1 MAEEPQDQVEEG
13 EDVEKLL
20 GEFGT
25 LYAALTKHQRP
36 MAILFADLKGSTA
49 IFGERSDL
57 EGLLFVQRS
66 ESLIRPAVKRH
77 SGNVVKTIGDA
88 VMASFPSA
96 DEAVLAAIAI
106 QHALVEHN
114 RELSADDRLSLRIG
128 VNTGK
133 GFVKDQ
139 DIFGQVVN
147 IAAKVQAE
155 ALGDQILVSRA
166 TLEAL
171 GTELARLAGGSRSL
185 EIKGV
190 AHPVEICE
198 IRWQEEDE
206 LAHAEPLRSR
216 PLVEAE
222 EERKVLVLD
231 LSLEAD
237 RLKVSAN
244 ERSAGEELT
253 LTQYQEIA
261 YPGESVEELRAD
273 FIRVFNQANRKG
285 VLGQDLLEELKGL
298 GQRLFDALLPMPVKQ
313 KLQATS
319 VENLIV
325 HIDDKLVQ
333 IPWELIFDGQQFL
346 SKRFNMGRVV
356 RTRQAIADVPARS
369 TERPLKMLILANP
382 KGDLEASHQEAVTL
396 RDALSERGAEVAV
409 ELAEGEV
416 TVDYAKTHLQ
426 DYDIVHFAGHA
437 EYQVE
442 TPEAS
447 AWLFHDGGLT
457 SSDILNM
464 AGSGPLPA
472 LVFSN
477 ACQSGYTEEWR
488 VSEHLGQEIYGLA
501 NAFLLAGV
509 QHYIGTFWEVPD
521 APSAQFAL
529 AFYSHL
535 IKGASVGEALRLARR
550 DLVERFGKETVIW
563 ASYMLYGDPTVRMFQ
578 PEPTAMPAPARAPV
592 TARAP
597 REEPVAP
604 PKEARRSGLGLGA
617 AAAVVALLL
626 VGGGLYMMSG
636 SSTKG
641 RQAPPSKATAPSP
654 AVAAKKPPLTRAQVQ
669 RILTTSKNLD
679 FQNLSG
685 LNLQTIDLTGA
696 SLKGSDLSG
705 VNLSGARLERANLAE
720 ANLRRAN
727 LAKADLKGAD
737 LTSANLAEANL
748 AEAQFWGGNLAGADL
763 RGANAAGANFPHAS
777 LKGADFSKADLRGA
791 NFFEANLEG
800 ARFTGANLGEIQN
813 IWRAKNTDKA
823 IDLKLE

>member
-1 MAEEPQDQVEEG
+1 MAEESQDQVEEG

-20 GEFGT
+20 GEFGS

-96 DEAVLAAIAI
+96 DEAVLAAITI

-114 RELSADDRLSLRIG
+114 RELSAEDRLSLRIG

-147 IAAKVQAE
+147 IAAKLQDE
-155 ALGDQILVSRA
+155 ALGDQILVSQA

-185 EIKGV
+185 EVKGV
-190 AHPVEICE
+190 THPIEICE
-198 IRWQEEDE
+198 IRWQEE
-206 LAHAEPLRSR
+206 
-216 PLVEAE
+216 
-222 EERKVLVLD
+222 
-231 LSLEAD
+231 
-237 RLKVSAN
+237 
-244 ERSAGEELT
+244 
-253 LTQYQEIA
+253 
-261 YPGESVEELRAD
+261 
-273 FIRVFNQANRKG
+273 
-285 VLGQDLLEELKGL
+285 
-298 GQRLFDALLPMPVKQ
+298 
-313 KLQATS
+313 
-319 VENLIV
+319 
-325 HIDDKLVQ
+325 
-333 IPWELIFDGQQFL
+333 
-346 SKRFNMGRVV
+346 
-356 RTRQAIADVPARS
+356 
-369 TERPLKMLILANP
+369 
-382 KGDLEASHQEAVTL
+382 
-396 RDALSERGAEVAV
+396 
-409 ELAEGEV
+409 
-416 TVDYAKTHLQ
+416 
-426 DYDIVHFAGHA
+426 
-437 EYQVE
+437 
-442 TPEAS
+442 
-447 AWLFHDGGLT
+447 
-457 SSDILNM
+457 
-464 AGSGPLPA
+464 
-472 LVFSN
+472 
-477 ACQSGYTEEWR
+477 
-488 VSEHLGQEIYGLA
+488 
-501 NAFLLAGV
+501 
-509 QHYIGTFWEVPD
+509 
-521 APSAQFAL
+521 
-529 AFYSHL
+529 
-535 IKGASVGEALRLARR
+535 
-550 DLVERFGKETVIW
+550 
-563 ASYMLYGDPTVRMFQ
+563 
-578 PEPTAMPAPARAPV
+578 PEPKAMPAPAIAPV
-592 TARAP
+592 TARPP
-597 REEPVAP
+597 REEPVAVEAEPTAP

-641 RQAPPSKATAPSP
+641 SHAPPSKATAPIP
-654 AVAAKKPPLTRAQVQ
+654 AVAVKKPPLTRAQVQ
-669 RILTTSKNLD
+669 RILTTSKNFD

-705 VNLSGARLERANLAE
+705 ANLSGARLERANLAE

-737 LTSANLAEANL
+737 LTRTNLAEANL
-748 AEAQFWGGNLAGADL
+748 AGAQFWGGNLAGADL
-763 RGANAAGANFPHAS
+763 RGASAAGANFPHAS

>member
-1 MAEEPQDQVEEG
+1 MAEEPQDQIEEG

-20 GEFGT
+20 GEFGS

-66 ESLIRPAVKRH
+66 ESLIRPAVERH

-96 DEAVLAAIAI
+96 DDAVLAAITI

-147 IAAKVQAE
+147 IAAKLQDE
-155 ALGDQILVSRA
+155 ALGDQILVSQA

-185 EIKGV
+185 EVRGV
-190 AHPVEICE
+190 THPIEICE
-198 IRWQEEDE
+198 IRWQE
-206 LAHAEPLRSR
+206 
-216 PLVEAE
+216 
-222 EERKVLVLD
+222 
-231 LSLEAD
+231 
-237 RLKVSAN
+237 
-244 ERSAGEELT
+244 G
-253 LTQYQEIA
+253 
-261 YPGESVEELRAD
+261 
-273 FIRVFNQANRKG
+273 
-285 VLGQDLLEELKGL
+285 
-298 GQRLFDALLPMPVKQ
+298 
-313 KLQATS
+313 
-319 VENLIV
+319 
-325 HIDDKLVQ
+325 
-333 IPWELIFDGQQFL
+333 
-346 SKRFNMGRVV
+346 
-356 RTRQAIADVPARS
+356 
-369 TERPLKMLILANP
+369 
-382 KGDLEASHQEAVTL
+382 
-396 RDALSERGAEVAV
+396 
-409 ELAEGEV
+409 
-416 TVDYAKTHLQ
+416 
-426 DYDIVHFAGHA
+426 
-437 EYQVE
+437 
-442 TPEAS
+442 
-447 AWLFHDGGLT
+447 
-457 SSDILNM
+457 
-464 AGSGPLPA
+464 
-472 LVFSN
+472 
-477 ACQSGYTEEWR
+477 
-488 VSEHLGQEIYGLA
+488 
-501 NAFLLAGV
+501 
-509 QHYIGTFWEVPD
+509 
-521 APSAQFAL
+521 
-529 AFYSHL
+529 
-535 IKGASVGEALRLARR
+535 
-550 DLVERFGKETVIW
+550 
-563 ASYMLYGDPTVRMFQ
+563 
-578 PEPTAMPAPARAPV
+578 PEPKAMPAPARAPV

-597 REEPVAP
+597 REEPVAVEAEPAAP
-604 PKEARRSGLGLGA
+604 PKETRRSGLGLGA

-641 RQAPPSKATAPSP
+641 RQAPPSKATASSP

-696 SLKGSDLSG
+696 SLKGSDLTG

-737 LTSANLAEANL
+737 LTRANLAEANL
-748 AEAQFWGGNLAGADL
+748 AGAQFWGGNLAGADL

-800 ARFTGANLGEIQN
+800 ARFTGANLGDIQN

>member
-20 GEFGT
+20 GEFGS

-66 ESLIRPAVKRH
+66 ESLIRPAVERH
-77 SGNVVKTIGDA
+77 SGSVVKTIGDA

-96 DEAVLAAIAI
+96 DEAVLAAITI
-106 QHALVEHN
+106 QHAVVEHN

-147 IAAKVQAE
+147 IAAKVQDE
-155 ALGDQILVSRA
+155 ALGDQILVSQA

-185 EIKGV
+185 EVKGV

-198 IRWQEEDE
+198 IRWQEEHE
-206 LAHAEPLRSR
+206 LAHAEPRRSR

-222 EERKVLVLD
+222 KKRKVPVPD

-237 RLKVSAN
+237 R
-244 ERSAGEELT
+244 
-253 LTQYQEIA
+253 
-261 YPGESVEELRAD
+261 P
-273 FIRVFNQANRKG
+273 
-285 VLGQDLLEELKGL
+285 
-298 GQRLFDALLPMPVKQ
+298 
-313 KLQATS
+313 
-319 VENLIV
+319 
-325 HIDDKLVQ
+325 
-333 IPWELIFDGQQFL
+333 
-346 SKRFNMGRVV
+346 
-356 RTRQAIADVPARS
+356 
-369 TERPLKMLILANP
+369 
-382 KGDLEASHQEAVTL
+382 
-396 RDALSERGAEVAV
+396 
-409 ELAEGEV
+409 
-416 TVDYAKTHLQ
+416 
-426 DYDIVHFAGHA
+426 
-437 EYQVE
+437 
-442 TPEAS
+442 
-447 AWLFHDGGLT
+447 
-457 SSDILNM
+457 
-464 AGSGPLPA
+464 
-472 LVFSN
+472 
-477 ACQSGYTEEWR
+477 
-488 VSEHLGQEIYGLA
+488 
-501 NAFLLAGV
+501 
-509 QHYIGTFWEVPD
+509 
-521 APSAQFAL
+521 
-529 AFYSHL
+529 
-535 IKGASVGEALRLARR
+535 
-550 DLVERFGKETVIW
+550 
-563 ASYMLYGDPTVRMFQ
+563 
-578 PEPTAMPAPARAPV
+578 
-592 TARAP
+592 
-597 REEPVAP
+597 
-604 PKEARRSGLGLGA
+604 EARRSGLGLGA

-654 AVAAKKPPLTRAQVQ
+654 AVAAKKPPLTRAQVL

-696 SLKGSDLSG
+696 SLKGSDLTG

-737 LTSANLAEANL
+737 LTRTNLAEANL
-748 AEAQFWGGNLAGADL
+748 AEAQFWGGNLERADL
-763 RGANAAGANFPHAS
+763 RGANAAGANFLHAS
-777 LKGADFSKADLRGA
+777 LKDADFSKADLRGA